1 MAEDKEPPL
10 SAAQR
15 SKIRRLSAPVEVDAS
30 EAGGELNIVPFLDI
44 VMNVLMFVLA
54 TIPAVFTATASV
66 EPPKSGKGG
75 GVRGEM
81 KPTLSL
87 SMVITSQGLSL
98 KTAAFAIGPGCEAG
112 GSGYTVPLQDNGY
125 DWNAVKACVKKLKDA
140 SADYKDETSVTIL
153 AEPGIPYSTIIAS
166 MDAVRDNGDEILFPD
181 VQFGLPR

>member
-1 MAEDKEPPL
+1 MIEEKENPI

-15 SKIRRLSAPVEVDAS
+15 SKIRRLSAPVEAEAS

-66 EPPKSGKGG
+66 QPPTRSVDRGG
-75 GVRGEM
+75 H
-81 KPTLSL
+81 TTQHLNL
-87 SMVITSQGLSL
+87 SMVITAQGLSL

-112 GSGYTVPLQDNGY
+112 GAGYTVPLQGGSY
-125 DWNAVKACVKKLKDA
+125 DWAAVKACARKLKDA
-140 SADYKDETSVTIL
+140 SPDYKEETAVTIL
-153 AEPGIPYSTIIAS
+153 ADPGIPYSMIVAS
-166 MDAVRDNGDEILFPD
+166 MDAVRESEDEKLFPD